1 MTIQLKDG
9 VYWDTAAA
17 RQSAEAYAWMRE
29 ENLSLLGMS
38 LSEEGKHT
46 PEMDKYKRPVR
57 WVIEHEHCT
66 VTITREYVE
75 PDSPSWAMKRDQIVV
90 TPKSE

>member
-29 ENLSLLGMS
+29 EKLS
-38 LSEEGKHT
+38 
-46 PEMDKYKRPVR
+46 
-57 WVIEHEHCT
+57 HCT

-75 PDSPSWAMKRDQIVV
+75 PDSPSWAMKRDLIVV